1 MMLSAAPWLIVGL
14 GNPGRE
20 YANTRHN
27 IGFMV
32 VDRLAEKYGVS
43 VSREKFQTY
52 FGKGKIHSAEV
63 FLAKPMAYMNRSGP
77 PARQL
82 ASYFNLTAE
91 RMLIIHDDI
100 DIETGRIKIKSKG
113 GHGGHNGLKS
123 LIDAFGTNDFPRLR
137 IGIGRPNGE
146 IDVTNHVLGTI
157 LPAEWRIFEPV
168 LQTAEDAVITII
180 DKGILNA
187 MNQFNLVKKMD

>member
-1 MMLSAAPWLIVGL
+1 MMFSAAPWLIVGL

-20 YANTRHN
+20 YAQTRHN

-32 VDRLAEKYGVS
+32 VDRLAEKYGIS
-43 VSREKFQTY
+43 VSRRKFQNI

-63 FLAKPMAYMNRSGP
+63 ILAKPMAYMNRSGLP
-77 PARQL
+77 IRQL
-82 ASYFNLTAE
+82 SSYFDLTTQ

-100 DIETGRIKIKSKG
+100 DIETGRIRIKSKG

-137 IGIGRPNGE
+137 IGIGRPEGSIE
-146 IDVTNHVLGTI
+146 VTDHVLGRIPTD
-157 LPAEWRIFEPV
+157 EWRIFEPI
-168 LQTAEDAVITII
+168 LDTAEDAVITIL
-180 DKGILNA
+180 DKGILQS
-187 MNQFNLVKKMD
+187 MNQFNMVRKLD